1 MIMSFS
7 MLPILLFIQMVV
19 LFRTFSKIERD
30 GKISS
35 EQKGQLNMIL
45 WAMIFW
51 GAFSAYLGMNGYF
64 TKESFLSS
72 LPGLWIT
79 QIPVFIVM
87 IPWVMSKSLRGAT
100 DAIIDHI
107 PLHYIMVFEG
117 LRVLAI
123 GGVMK
128 GFRGEFSLFFAKAVA
143 IPDFLY
149 GVLTLITA
157 VLIYRGVWKE
167 KSAIIVNLIGFVILV
182 PGAMVLMNFSLP
194 GSLNMIQ
201 ESPNLSAIFEFPM
214 SMAPTIVVPIFAI
227 INLFTI
233 VRLTQRALL
242 KNKKST
248 KEQIAVPI

>member
-72 LPGLWIT
+72 LPGL
-79 QIPVFIVM
+79 
-87 IPWVMSKSLRGAT
+87 
-100 DAIIDHI
+100 
-107 PLHYIMVFEG
+107 
-117 LRVLAI
+117 
-123 GGVMK
+123 VMK